1 MISWPY
7 AHLLINHF
15 PVVLSVCA
23 LGAAILALVLKRRGL
38 WQTVMGALTI
48 AGAFIYPVH
57 FTGDQAEHALHDPW
71 YIRHGAI
78 DAHDTAAGLAM
89 IVILIAG
96 IFGAYA
102 WWRSI
107 KQPSE
112 LIPGWIRTGLLV
124 GSLAAVAT
132 VTYTAYLGGKII
144 HESPVLELHD
154 APTGLPPG
162 VASPPERAEP

>member
-23 LGAAILALVLKRRGL
+23 LGAAILALLFKRRGL
-38 WQTVMGALTI
+38 WQAVMGALTI

-57 FTGDQAEHALHDPW
+57 FTGDQAGHALHDPW
-71 YIRHGAI
+71 YIRQGAM
-78 DAHDTAAGLAM
+78 DAHDTAASIAM

-96 IFGAYA
+96 AFGAYS

-107 KQPSE
+107 KHPE
-112 LIPGWIRTGLLV
+112 EPIPGWMRGGLLI
-124 GSLAAVAT
+124 GSLAAVVT

-144 HESPVLELHD
+144 HEAPVLELRE
-154 APTGLPPG
+154 APPGLPPG
-162 VASPPERAEP
+162 VASSPERETH

>member
-23 LGAAILALVLKRRGL
+23 LGTAILALVLKRRGL
-38 WQTVMGALTI
+38 WQAVMGALTI

-57 FTGDQAEHALHDPW
+57 FTGDQAEHVLHNPW
-71 YIRHGAI
+71 YIRQGTI

-89 IVILIAG
+89 IVILVAG
-96 IFGAYA
+96 ILGAYS

-112 LIPGWIRTGLLV
+112 LIPAWIRAGLLL

-154 APTGLPPG
+154 APAGLPPG
-162 VASPPERAEP
+162 VAAPPEREEP